1 MALRKCA
8 ILSAL
13 PDDILQL
20 LDCSL
25 FVLVLAECPGE
36 SSRPP
41 RHPEISLQRLLNGL
55 EIDLCSSNSDR
66 DTDIVDHIIV
76 KKENIMRTLL
86 VLGTAGL
93 VLALGAADANAIPVL
108 NKDATPYAVLNG
120 PAEPV
125 IEGRSVFTVP
135 AANDPG
141 PAATPRLQGRTNR

>member
-1 MALRKCA
+1 LNR
-8 ILSAL
+8 LS
-13 PDDILQL
+13 
-20 LDCSL
+20 
-25 FVLVLAECPGE
+25 
-36 SSRPP
+36 
-41 RHPEISLQRLLNGL
+41 
-55 EIDLCSSNSDR
+55 IDLCSANSDR

-120 PAEPV
+120 PAEPSNGIASV
-125 IEGRSVFTVP
+125 IEGRSVFTAP

-141 PAATPRLQGRTNR
+141 PAAMPRLQGRTNR